1 MGYVALASLDVDL
14 VNLAVSCQ
22 CEQTSTCDVCVSPM
36 CQAELDIV
44 LRLQLQGEASPRKQ
58 RLPLADDPVI
68 PSVQVYRDNARYGRL
83 GGDKCCDGAGRQH
96 FLIEEWN
103 ADGRALERLEDRQS
117 RQGVFRLAAEADEGA
132 ATGVERLGGREGDGE
147 EGEGRA
153 DDVEA
158 GFWAGRVF

>member
-44 LRLQLQGEASPRKQ
+44 LRLQLQSEASPRKKC
-58 RLPLADDPVI
+58 LPLADDPVI
-68 PSVQVYRDNARYGRL
+68 PSIQIYGHNTRYRGL
-83 GGDKCCDGAGRQH
+83 GGDEGCDGTGRRH
-96 FLIEEWN
+96 FLIEEGN
-103 ADGRALERLEDRQS
+103 ADGRALKRLEDGKS

-132 ATGVERLGGREGDGE
+132 ATGVERLRGREGDGE

-158 GFWAGRVF
+158 GVCAGRVF